1 MKSTAD
7 RHKGYVRTLYNN
19 NKLSDDAVRLVVFG
33 TTDVLCKTL
42 VGSHYKIKKS
52 EEKCCSCG
60 QTLPSKRVLSKK
72 GKKRLAELQKIREN
86 KLIEYMEN

>member
-7 RHKGYVRTLYNN
+7 RHRSYVRTLYNN
-19 NKLSDDAVRLVVFG
+19 NVLSDDAVRLVVFG
-33 TTDVLCKTL
+33 STDILCKTI
-42 VGSHYKIKKS
+42 VGSHYKIEKS
-52 EEKCCSCG
+52 KEKCCSCG

-86 KLIEYMEN
+86 RLTNYMEN